1 MSIAP
6 PATESEL
13 LARARGL
20 GGRTLGEVAAQLGEV
35 APADMTRHKG
45 WIGNLFEHA
54 LGATAASRDEP
65 DFPALGIELK
75 SLPVDG
81 RGRPVET
88 TFVCTIPLWEIE
100 ATPWEQSRVRR
111 KLARVLWVPFEGE
124 RARAVAE
131 RHVGAAF
138 VWSPSA
144 AEEADLRA
152 DWEELGGI
160 IGRGG
165 IESLSARLG
174 RWLQVRPKAAH
185 SRVRR
190 RAIDDEG
197 NVTGTLP
204 RGFYLRTSFTARLV
218 QRHLAV
224 AR

>member
-1 MSIAP
+1 VIAP
-6 PATESEL
+6 PASESEL
-13 LARARGL
+13 MARARAL
-20 GGRTLGEVAAQLGEV
+20 AGRTLGELAAELGEV
-35 APADMTRHKG
+35 APPDMTRHKG

-65 DFPALGIELK
+65 DFPALGVELK

-81 RGRPVET
+81 GGRPVET

-100 ATPWEQSRVRR
+100 ATPWERSRVRR

-131 RHVGAAF
+131 RRIGAAF
-138 VWSPSA
+138 VWSPNP

-165 IESLSARLG
+165 IESLTARLG

-185 SRVRR
+185 GRVRR

-204 RGFYLRTSFTARLV
+204 RGFYLRTSFTARLI
-218 QRHLAV
+218 REHLVV